1 MSTMKNLFGSSGM
14 GDLFNSQPVEP
25 SKEILDM
32 FKPVDTAVMSEQA
45 QKMAEQHARLIQE
58 GISAG
63 QQATAEANAR
73 LEAMKRETQA
83 NMEAVLRMQEERRKA
98 EEEAKKEAERKAK
111 EEEKAR
117 KEALKELEDA
127 VKDDPL
133 TLVRQD
139 MEALFNSDAYKEAG
153 DVQRRDLI
161 NAMATDLEKA
171 LREKGLKQELI
182 TKSINAFKTAGSQ
195 NVDKYIAD
203 SEKDDWGPIDDL
215 IKPVISGFKK
225 GQAANAVK
233 DSAIIDKAIADLK
246 AGKEV
251 SGWAVDEILDRDP
264 SLRKYMTNTGVYS
277 SLTQG
282 VGSSFKLRA
291 GVADE
296 FSKAAGKTWQS
307 AIDDATN
314 YDKTAKELDRQ
325 RSADTVRHHKNYEYE
340 LAKIENDEKSGKIG
354 WFDSML
360 SQGMVAISNPTVTLD
375 KIAPSTATFIAETAT
390 LQGAAAATGAVVGG
404 AAGFVVG
411 GLSTAGAGAIPTA
424 LAWGKAGAALGAGLA
439 NGGKVVKYI
448 ATGINALRNGMASA
462 EMTEDEIINNT
473 REQLMALDVKN
484 EADLKKLKSLP
495 YWDEMV
501 ARSDGNLEL
510 AKVRMSAFASQDAAF
525 AGSIVAAAT
534 GILGPEAI
542 LSKGLTGVIVKSAL
556 KKPVVGMAVTGK
568 TAGAV
573 ALASVLEGGEEAMT
587 QYLTNFATAYGSSDE
602 SLTKRIRN
610 AMNNDPSL
618 LDGTAGAFAQG
629 AIGGGMVA
637 GIGAGMQLSGD
648 IKTTTEANTAYRI
661 ANDATSYNREGV
673 EALKTALTSN
683 DKLDKA
689 FIEETVHKAMR
700 SHTRD
705 LSAYAKYYDAT
716 AEQTAQQE
724 VYDNIIEPALEGS
737 QLTTEQTQDIIKK
750 LSLVYDNLN
759 TNKYAIAE
767 ETPLLKAMQAE
778 TLEEAEKIYGQ
789 PLSTLRADTWRVLNN
804 KDTSVVADL
813 EHAQATAEVIRNILQ
828 GGGENTIQRSN
839 NVLRTVFGYTDEAT
853 NKYHDGILQRYRLD
867 DSKIDAILEMARND
881 LDAYRRRGLDNEQE
895 TKQPSA
901 QTGRHPNGGTVPQD
915 GGPSRS
921 QDTGT
926 VGETAT
932 GSQTQEQPTNGT
944 GLGGQDTTGQTTAD
958 TQSGRSRGK
967 RQATATQPTTSST
980 QEADSPATGTTETQG
995 TVPNTDSPT
1004 ATRPVSETPT
1014 VDGGNGPQSQTPEH
1028 TGPTNTPTESTPTS
1042 GRSTG
1047 ATPTERSADGERTT
1061 TPTEADFE
1069 QLKEAIQRLSKEDL
1083 DAVKLFA
1090 YLSYKESANLRNRN
1104 SVKLEHMAT
1113 AMMNISMTDAD
1124 NRYDSVA
1131 RVYLSD
1137 AAKRYKYDMSE
1148 VEALTLNI
1156 LDLHDILMDAVARG
1170 SDGKKTYL
1178 GAKKAKPVTEPTAE
1192 PTTEPKAKGKG
1203 GTSKKKPTATTTDT
1217 TPVAEPTT
1225 ETTATEPKS
1234 KPKTKGKLTSTKPTT
1249 KRGTKNDEETSTGE
1263 QTASTRTDDETSE
1276 SGSRSD
1282 SKPSDEQSGTV
1293 REQSPVNDG
1302 KNQTAKSAKPDV
1314 RQETE
1319 VAPFGTL
1326 EANTS
1331 ADTPSYAEPKW
1342 RRGSLSYPNESAEQF
1357 KSQGSAAARRS
1368 RQDFI
1373 SSYGEAK
1380 PTKEAVINE
1389 LNEWHKVVGDALFES
1404 PLFPVLHELLNRTSV
1419 VAPHF
1424 VLRVNK
1430 HSTSKD
1436 KYVGGHHNA
1445 IAGTLWLNKN
1455 YTTNY
1460 ITTLKD
1466 KNPSKEDIVFAI
1478 TQALI
1483 TPVHELV
1490 HAVTVNNITKPEN
1503 SLALNSLL
1511 SMRDMIIDGIG
1522 RPEQHYDI
1530 YEFYNKMAY
1539 LAENKNHSIGRSAI
1553 GVTSAI
1559 VYGLS
1564 LKTVGGGDYLR
1575 VARHNDRNSVNEF
1588 IAVGMS
1594 DPAMAALIDQYVDV
1608 KALLKEYPELKNII
1622 KNRKRTA
1629 WQVFSDIVL
1638 SVLGKKK
1645 SPSPYDVYQ
1654 AVVESVMYEKNSP
1667 YIEAMRKDHA
1677 NDKIDIT
1684 SITGTFTYEQYL
1696 AFVSGAREALT
1707 ADTLANVESLV
1718 PPTTLEE
1725 FKQRIR
1731 KKDTKGLPTQEVV
1744 DMGVMK
1750 GTKPTD
1756 PMVSENWNY
1765 SQASIDIFTNDL
1777 LKRPMP
1783 KWTTKAIVKAILE
1796 AIPETIKKSMAVVS
1810 IALAATLGSAMTVP
1824 VDAQAST
1831 TTYTQTV
1838 LSQQVKD
1845 TASHVVQTKDNE
1857 GKPFIVADKLS
1868 GNITL
1873 FDANGKVLETA
1884 GALFGSEVGDTINSA
1899 EQRATPA
1906 GRFEL
1911 DYSKASDTKL
1921 YGSHTQHLKG
1931 TEMTGADGTE
1941 YVWAIHRVI
1950 NPKGENRLNRLSS
1963 KTASDNRI
1971 SNGCINVPAEFFNK
1985 HLDKPFDGVLYVL
1998 PETANFNGTLFNNS
2012 TVSDS
2017 TTATEQS
2024 GRSAN
2029 QTGTDSKQT
2038 SAKADKTPATSESTT
2053 EKPEL
2058 TSEQTKSLG
2067 TSRLLT
2073 DRDLAE
2079 NVAETLRTTL
2089 PDAPAQVSTEP
2100 ARMSE
2105 NPSSQTALIDPVT
2118 VDGTTY
2124 NTASVNEGQTTPAEE
2139 RADTTFDTL
2148 PTTQTS
2154 SDGYGVFDIAVALG
2168 GLFAVGG
2175 VVRFRRKRKNGKVEV
2190 VAEVEKGS
2198 NDDTTADTVEA
2209 TEPKPAKEKTKKT
2222 KLTSRKKSEKL
2233 GFNPDNPTELA
2244 KAIREQLYALEDL
2257 QTNVQAQNLLMA
2269 LAGKPNVGS
2278 IMYAASYNTMVR
2290 EINNSFNDRT
2300 KAQVDAGFDDEQTLD
2315 WRGIRKKGANDD
2327 ITATNLVAKAFNR
2340 YIQFAGGATPTL
2352 DTYLKDA
2359 GAKRIGILQD
2369 SYALSAA
2376 LAKIPAVRN
2385 ALFGRFAT
2393 QMLKPIDREMQKV
2406 TFNAEYAKRIRALHG
2421 RSPKQGELG
2430 YDIAHDFGMYA
2441 TLQHGL
2447 EAWDWFVKSR
2457 EYTAE
2462 EYTKQADKAI
2472 ERIKQDLE
2480 SKAPHEV
2487 EQILELVKAGNHVEL
2502 EQMFDAYGMT
2512 TSMRSRI
2519 KTLTSSYGKL
2529 TRKAQ
2534 DIRDETEAIEAYYE
2548 NESGITGATAY
2559 PLPIGMVKADIE
2571 AKIKELEDLYGK
2583 DDLDKMAKRLYD
2595 GYTYAVRDSVMHGG
2609 YTAQQLEQIKAP
2621 KFKKYVAL
2629 YKRKEKETDTS
2640 GDIYQATELD
2650 AWTQAG
2656 LTSKEV
2662 LTLGLTPDMTRFHRE
2677 GMTTPPDDAYT
2688 NLRSFAQNQMG
2699 RAAESELK
2707 REMQELAE
2715 SFDEGQIPFDKLTYD
2730 PTKAQD
2736 TAIKGIV
2743 RIPADTKN
2751 GHIPDNLKNVVPIR
2765 ARGVYYELVQDPND
2779 PKKSTYEPREAD
2791 FNYYFTDSNIQRE
2804 ITHKSE
2810 TNEKLKRGMFTGNL
2824 YTIQRWQAS
2833 MMTRLRPVWNFW
2845 NFVKEASERTITLLY
2860 RPVAD
2865 EDGKRINS
2873 FKLAKDNLK
2882 NLAKLSTDL
2891 EAQAQI
2897 TNYIMYREV
2906 VTPLQR
2912 MLAEMD
2918 EAGALQLYTSTVDRH
2933 NAMDTE
2939 TKSALDILSEHAHK
2953 NAKKLAS
2960 KYKATEKAMESA
2972 EALADWYQTRL
2983 VETPQVV
2990 NALAVFMTYKQNNV
3004 NRKEAA
3010 NRVRDMFDPLRT
3022 QEPLINKLAAFF
3034 PFVRSAM
3041 AGNYNTART
3050 LDIMTQDRQAML
3062 ATVLGVMASFALLGL
3077 ALAALGDDDE
3087 TGEPLW
3093 ERLTFDDLARGVPVR
3108 LFGNDVF
3115 FVPVGFGM
3123 PNLLWSIAAG
3133 VFSGINSGFDFQDAV
3148 AGISTTAIKNLLPVS
3163 LPTGESNSS
3172 MKGAILMF
3180 MPAMVKPL
3188 MEVALNQK
3196 AFGGSPIVRNQ
3207 NIPEGYSKAEVS
3219 QWSTPEAYK
3228 DMAMTLS
3235 SMGIDMH
3242 PEQLRHLMQ
3251 NYFFVGPFRAMDAML
3266 QDKGDKTGG
3275 VMVDKGETVG
3285 PILSGFGVDIGYQP
3299 DRFSMRNA
3307 FYELQKLEKEIL
3319 RKYDVREKL
3328 SGADTLD
3335 DTTEFIG
3342 MDGLDDSMIKKDDSN
3357 LARIRNELVA
3367 KGATLDEVQMVLDIR
3382 TANDA
3387 YTKANREA
3395 GNEAIH
3401 YLRGLEKG
3409 EFSDVSSPDVYRD
3422 KFLAAHYD
3430 MQTVVKKHIHLL
3442 TED

>member
-32 FKPVDTAVMSEQA
+32 FKPVDTAAMSEQA

-203 SEKDDWGPIDDL
+203 SEKDDWDPIADL

-277 SLTQG
+277 SITQG

-360 SQGMVAISNPTVTLD
+360 SQGMVVASNPTVSLD
-375 KIAPSTATFIAETAT
+375 KIAPSIANFIAETAT
-390 LQGAAAATGAVVGG
+390 LQGAAGATGAVVGG
-404 AAGFVVG
+404 IVGGVSGGLGGTVATPGAGTAAGIV
-411 GLSTAGAGAIPTA
+411 AGAI
-424 LAWGKAGAALGAGLA
+424 AGAKTGFAIGVGLA
-439 NGGKVVKYI
+439 NGGKAAKYI

-542 LSKGLTGVIVKSAL
+542 LSKGLTGVIVKSTL

-737 QLTTEQTQDIIKK
+737 QLTTEQTQDVIKK

-839 NVLRTVFGYTDEAT
+839 NVLRTVFGYTDKET

-915 GGPSRS
+915 GRPSGS
-921 QDTGT
+921 QDSGT
-926 VGETAT
+926 VGETTT

-958 TQSGRSRGK
+958 TESGGSRGK
-967 RQATATQPTTSST
+967 RQATATKPATRST

-1014 VDGGNGPQSQTPEH
+1014 VDGGNGPQSQTPEL

-1042 GRSTG
+1042 GGSTG
-1047 ATPTERSADGERTT
+1047 TTPTERSADGERTT
-1061 TPTEADFE
+1061 TPTEANFE
-1069 QLKEAIQRLSKEDL
+1069 QLKEAIERLPKEDFE
-1083 DAVKLFA
+1083 KLKMFT
-1090 YLSYKESANLRNRN
+1090 YLAYKERLGLAKKQDVTVSRIADAM
-1104 SVKLEHMAT
+1104 SVLG
-1113 AMMNISMTDAD
+1113 MMNADA
-1124 NRYDSVA
+1124 RQSQIASVY
-1131 RVYLSD
+1131 RSR
-1137 AAKRYKYDMSE
+1137 AAKRYKYTAEDIESITE
-1148 VEALTLNI
+1148 NI
-1156 LDLHDILMDAVARG
+1156 LGIFDRLMQAVASG
-1170 SDGKKTYL
+1170 DTSGKKTHL
-1178 GAKKAKPVTEPTAE
+1178 GSKAKTATATEQEPTATAEAPTEQPPVDKPKAKAKAKAKAKTKAKP
-1192 PTTEPKAKGKG
+1192 
-1203 GTSKKKPTATTTDT
+1203 
-1217 TPVAEPTT
+1217 
-1225 ETTATEPKS
+1225 
-1234 KPKTKGKLTSTKPTT
+1234 KLTSKTKDKP
-1249 KRGTKNDEETSTGE
+1249 NDEETSTGE

-1302 KNQTAKSAKPDV
+1302 KKQTAKSAKPDV
-1314 RQETE
+1314 GQETE

-1331 ADTPSYAEPKW
+1331 ADTPAYTEPKW
-1342 RRGSLSYPNESAEQF
+1342 RRGSLSYPNRPTEWF
-1357 KSQGSAAARRS
+1357 KSQGAAVARSS

-1380 PTKEAVINE
+1380 PVKEAVINE
-1389 LNEWHKVVGDALFES
+1389 LNDWYKAVGDTLFES

-1430 HSTSKD
+1430 RATGKD
-1436 KYVGGHHNA
+1436 KYVGGYHNA
-1445 IAGTLWLNKN
+1445 ISGTLWLNKK
-1455 YTTNY
+1455 YTTDY
-1460 ITTLKD
+1460 ITSLKG

-1522 RPEQHYDI
+1522 RPKQHYNTA
-1530 YEFYNKMAY
+1530 EFLYKMSY
-1539 LAENKNHSIGRSAI
+1539 LAKEKNHSNGRSVEE
-1553 GVTSAI
+1553 VTSAI
-1559 VYGLS
+1559 AYGLS
-1564 LKTVGGGDYLR
+1564 LVPVGNGASMRIAD
-1575 VARHNDRNSVNEF
+1575 NSDRNSINEF

-1629 WQVFSDIVL
+1629 WQAFSDIVL

-1667 YIEAMRKDHA
+1667 YIEGMRKDPAIA
-1677 NDKIDIT
+1677 NGKIDNT
-1684 SITGTFTYEQYL
+1684 SLSGTLTYEQYL
-1696 AFVSGAREALT
+1696 ALVSGAREALT
-1707 ADTLANVESLV
+1707 ADTLSNVESLV

-1744 DMGVMK
+1744 DIGVMK

-1765 SQASIDIFTNDL
+1765 SQASIDIFMNDL

-1796 AIPETIKKSMAVVS
+1796 VIPETIKKSMAVVS
-1810 IALAATLGSAMTVP
+1810 IALATTLGTAMTVP

-1831 TTYTQTV
+1831 TTYTQTA

-1845 TASHVVQTKDNE
+1845 TASHVVQTKDND

-1884 GALFGSEVGDTINSA
+1884 GALFGSEVGDSVRTDK
-1899 EQRATPA
+1899 QTPA
-1906 GRFEL
+1906 GRFTLSHSTADKGLGSMQVL
-1911 DYSKASDTKL
+1911 D
-1921 YGSHTQHLKG
+1921 G
-1931 TEMTGADGTE
+1931 TSVTEGNTE

-2024 GRSAN
+2024 GRSAS
-2029 QTGTDSKQT
+2029 QTGADSKQTTDKQT
-2038 SAKADKTPATSESTT
+2038 SAKTDKAPEKSEPTT

-2058 TSEQTKSLG
+2058 TSEQIKSLG

-2100 ARMSE
+2100 ARMSN

-2139 RADTTFDTL
+2139 RADGTFDTL

-2190 VAEVEKGS
+2190 VAEVEKDS
-2198 NDDTTADTVEA
+2198 NDDTTTDTVEA
-2209 TEPKPAKEKTKKT
+2209 TEPKPTKEKTKKT

-2315 WRGIRKKGANDD
+2315 WRGIRRKGDKDN

-2393 QMLKPIDREMQKV
+2393 QMLKPIDREMQKL

-2571 AKIKELEDLYGK
+2571 AKIKELENLYGK

-2595 GYTYAVRDSVMHGG
+2595 GYAYAVRDSVMHGG

-2715 SFDEGQIPFDKLTYD
+2715 SFGEEQIPFDKLTYD

-2736 TAIKGIV
+2736 TAIKGLV

-2873 FKLAKDNLK
+2873 FKLAKDNLE

-3163 LPTGESNSS
+3163 IPTGESNSS

-3275 VMVDKGETVG
+3275 VMMDKGETVG

-3307 FYELQKLEKEIL
+3307 FYELQELEKEIL

-3409 EFSDVSSPDVYRD
+3409 EFSDVSSPDVYRE

-3430 MQTVVKKHIHLL
+3430 MQNVVRKHIHLL

>member
-63 QQATAEANAR
+63 QQAAADANAR

-98 EEEAKKEAERKAK
+98 EEEAKKEAERKAE

-182 TKSINAFKTAGSQ
+182 TKSINAFKNAGSQ

-203 SEKDDWGPIDDL
+203 SEKDDWDPLNDL

-277 SLTQG
+277 SITQG

-314 YDKTAKELDRQ
+314 YDKTAKDLDRQ

-360 SQGMVAISNPTVTLD
+360 SQGMVVASNPTVSLD
-375 KIAPSTATFIAETAT
+375 KIAPSIANFIAETAT
-390 LQGAAAATGAVVGG
+390 LQGAAGAAGAVVGG
-404 AAGFVVG
+404 IVG
-411 GLSTAGAGAIPTA
+411 GVSGGLGGTAATPGAGTVAGVVAGAV
-424 LAWGKAGAALGAGLA
+424 AGAKTGFSIGVGLA
-439 NGGKVVKYI
+439 NGGKVAKYI

-542 LSKGLTGVIVKSAL
+542 LSKGLIGVIVKSAL

-573 ALASVLEGGEEAMT
+573 ALASALEGGEEAMT

-602 SLTKRIRN
+602 SLTKRIRE
-610 AMNNDPSL
+610 AMSNDPSL

-737 QLTTEQTQDIIKK
+737 QLTTEQTQDIVKK
-750 LSLVYDNLN
+750 LNLVYDNLN

-932 GSQTQEQPTNGT
+932 GSQTQDQPTDST

-1014 VDGGNGPQSQTPEH
+1014 VDGGNGPQSQTPEF
-1028 TGPTNTPTESTPTS
+1028 TGPTNTPTKGTADGSRVTGAKTAE
-1042 GRSTG
+1042 RSTDG
-1047 ATPTERSADGERTT
+1047 ERTTTTASTDLDAVQNTLSKLSDEEYNILKQFAYALYGRDGFVKSINDVSSLRIAYSFTSLNIVPPTARVARVEQIYRKAGTLAHFTDTELKAYASATVDVYNKVMDLATREYNSSDKKDTPAPETKPRGKRSADGERTT
-1061 TPTEADFE
+1061 ATTEADFE
-1069 QLKEAIQRLSKEDL
+1069 QLKAAIQRLPKEDL
-1083 DAVKLFA
+1083 ASVREFAYFSYKDSANLSSKRAVKLA
-1090 YLSYKESANLRNRN
+1090 
-1104 SVKLEHMAT
+1104 HMAT

-1282 SKPSDEQSGTV
+1282 SKPSNEQSGTV
-1293 REQSPVNDG
+1293 REQSTVNDG
-1302 KNQTAKSAKPDV
+1302 KKQTAKSTKPDV

-1319 VAPFGTL
+1319 VALPTDSTTTKD
-1326 EANTS
+1326 ATNK
-1331 ADTPSYAEPKW
+1331 AEPKKVQLTANIESVYKVIDNVKLDSVSNTVLTTLVN
-1342 RRGSLSYPNESAEQF
+1342 RDKKASNPNTKREIMTDLAVASATNDTTVYEKYAKQ
-1357 KSQGSAAARRS
+1357 
-1368 RQDFI
+1368 
-1373 SSYGEAK
+1373 YVVNGE
-1380 PTKEAVINE
+1380 
-1389 LNEWHKVVGDALFES
+1389 
-1404 PLFPVLHELLNRTSV
+1404 RTSKKTKLERIKSL
-1419 VAPHF
+1419 A
-1424 VLRVNK
+1424 
-1430 HSTSKD
+1430 D
-1436 KYVGGHHNA
+1436 
-1445 IAGTLWLNKN
+1445 TLW
-1455 YTTNY
+1455 
-1460 ITTLKD
+1460 
-1466 KNPSKEDIVFAI
+1466 
-1478 TQALI
+1478 
-1483 TPVHELV
+1483 
-1490 HAVTVNNITKPEN
+1490 NN
-1503 SLALNSLL
+1503 
-1511 SMRDMIIDGIG
+1511 
-1522 RPEQHYDI
+1522 
-1530 YEFYNKMAY
+1530 
-1539 LAENKNHSIGRSAI
+1539 
-1553 GVTSAI
+1553 
-1559 VYGLS
+1559 
-1564 LKTVGGGDYLR
+1564 
-1575 VARHNDRNSVNEF
+1575 
-1588 IAVGMS
+1588 
-1594 DPAMAALIDQYVDV
+1594 V
-1608 KALLKEYPELKNII
+1608 KAL
-1622 KNRKRTA
+1622 A
-1629 WQVFSDIVL
+1629 VAV
-1638 SVLGKKK
+1638 SVSL
-1645 SPSPYDVYQ
+1645 
-1654 AVVESVMYEKNSP
+1654 A
-1667 YIEAMRKDHA
+1667 AL
-1677 NDKIDIT
+1677 
-1684 SITGTFTYEQYL
+1684 TGT
-1696 AFVSGAREALT
+1696 
-1707 ADTLANVESLV
+1707 
-1718 PPTTLEE
+1718 
-1725 FKQRIR
+1725 
-1731 KKDTKGLPTQEVV
+1731 
-1744 DMGVMK
+1744 
-1750 GTKPTD
+1750 
-1756 PMVSENWNY
+1756 
-1765 SQASIDIFTNDL
+1765 
-1777 LKRPMP
+1777 
-1783 KWTTKAIVKAILE
+1783 
-1796 AIPETIKKSMAVVS
+1796 
-1810 IALAATLGSAMTVP
+1810 AMTVP

-1845 TASHVVQTKDNE
+1845 TASHVVQTKDND

-2024 GRSAN
+2024 GRSAS

-2038 SAKADKTPATSESTT
+2038 TDKQTDAKTDKAPEKSER
-2053 EKPEL
+2053 
-2058 TSEQTKSLG
+2058 TSEQIKNLG

-2462 EYTKQADKAI
+2462 EYAKQADKAS

-2595 GYTYAVRDSVMHGG
+2595 GYAYAVRDSVMHGG

-2873 FKLAKDNLK
+2873 FKLAKDNLE

-3275 VMVDKGETVG
+3275 VMMDKGETVG
-3285 PILSGFGVDIGYQP
+3285 PILTGLGVDISYQP